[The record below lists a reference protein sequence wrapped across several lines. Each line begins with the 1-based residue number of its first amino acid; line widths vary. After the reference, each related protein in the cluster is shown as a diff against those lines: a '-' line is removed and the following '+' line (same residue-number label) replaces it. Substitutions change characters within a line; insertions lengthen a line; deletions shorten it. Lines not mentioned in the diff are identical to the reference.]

1 MKKVILFIGAAIFMI
16 ACSGNNQKEEAEHAE
31 MAAKPEV
38 KTEMVE
44 ENVSVINLNSNDQMR
59 FDKSEIRV
67 KAGAKVKL
75 TLNHTGQ
82 MAKEVMGHNFV
93 LLNQGVVT
101 ADFATEAVAAGLANN
116 YVPEHSKDVIV
127 HTITIGGGQ
136 STTIEFDAPAVGTY
150 DFICSFPGHYGMM
163 NGKFIVE

>member
-1 MKKVILFIGAAIFMI
+1 MKKIILFIGIAVLAV
-16 ACSGNNQKEEAEHAE
+16 ACSGGNQKEEAEHAE
-31 MAAKPEV
+31 MAAKPEM

-59 FDKSEIRV
+59 YDKSEIRV

-75 TLNHTGQ
+75 TLNHTGK

-93 LLNQGVVT
+93 LLNQGVVP
-101 ADFATEAVAAGLANN
+101 ADFAVEAVAAGLANS
-116 YVPEHSKDVIV
+116 YVPEHSTDVIV
-127 HTITIGGGQ
+127 HTITIGGGE
-136 STTIEFDAPAVGTY
+136 STTIEFEAPAAGTY
-150 DFICSFPGHYGMM
+150 DFICSFPGHYDVM